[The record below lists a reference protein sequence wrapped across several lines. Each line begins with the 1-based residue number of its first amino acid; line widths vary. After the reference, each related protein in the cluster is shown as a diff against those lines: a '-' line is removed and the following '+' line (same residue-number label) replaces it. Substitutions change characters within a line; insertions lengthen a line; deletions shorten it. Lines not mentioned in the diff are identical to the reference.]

1 MSAKKLKYVNEYR
14 RDVLYD
20 YHYNTDNTMYDI
32 HCRNRSRTNTD
43 EPNYIPVGNH
53 VSRGYSE
60 PRVMDI
66 FQWGQSSR
74 LDYNSI
80 REVPQKNVYND
91 YSTLHLN
98 PGTFKI
104 PIDTRHLNKTF

>member
-1 MSAKKLKYVNEYR
+1 MTEKKIKYVNEFR

-43 EPNYIPVGNH
+43 SHDYVAPASH
-53 VSRGYSE
+53 VSKGFGNMN
-60 PRVMDI
+60 VMNI
-66 FQWGQSSR
+66 MQWGTSTR
-74 LDYNSI
+74 LENNSI
-80 REVPQKNVYND
+80 RELPENKGLD
-91 YSTLHLN
+91 DFKTLHLN